1 MSPLANY
8 QALVARVDALCRQIG
23 ADWGE
28 QIVCRQGCDSC
39 CRHLTLFPVEAAA
52 LAAALHQLPEA
63 TVAALQQRARS
74 ATIDDPCPL
83 LVAGSCQLYAARP
96 LICRT
101 HGLPLL
107 IKGTDGPRVD
117 YCAQNFAGVASLPA
131 AAVIDLERLN
141 SALVA
146 INQLYLRDSQGDA
159 MPASERIAI
168 AAALLLRES
177 GEK

>member
-1 MSPLANY
+1 MALLANY
-8 QALVARVDALCRQIG
+8 QTLVARVDELCRQIG
-23 ADWGE
+23 EGWGA

-39 CRHLTLFPVEAAA
+39 CRHLNLFPVEAAA
-52 LAAALHQLPEA
+52 LSAALRALPPIK
-63 TVAALQQRARS
+63 VAELQARARS
-74 ATIDDPCPL
+74 AALDDPCPL
-83 LVAGSCQLYAARP
+83 LVEGSCQLYAARP

>member
-1 MSPLANY
+1 MALLANY
-8 QALVARVDALCRQIG
+8 QALVARVDELCRQVG
-23 ADWGE
+23 ADWGAH
-28 QIVCRQGCDSC
+28 IVCRLGCDSC
-39 CRHLTLFPVEAAA
+39 CRHLNLFPVEAAA
-52 LAAALHQLPEA
+52 LSAALHALPPA
-63 TVAALQQRARS
+63 KVAELQARARCAAS
-74 ATIDDPCPL
+74 DDPCPL

-107 IKGTDGPRVD
+107 IKGADGPQVD
-117 YCAQNFAGVASLPA
+117 YCPKNFAGVTSLPA

-146 INQLYLRDSQGDA
+146 INQLYLRESRGDA
-159 MPASERIAI
+159 KSSAERLAI
-168 AAALLLRES
+168 AAALLLRDD